1 VWSVRA
7 GLRLKNHSVPAINA
21 AAGIDAMCA
30 CPSSRNGACAAAAA
44 AVPTRH
50 NCSAAIV
57 GCCGTLLP
65 LQTWSTRTEGS
76 RTTIVVRRPPHF
88 VFL

>member
-50 NCSAAIV
+50 NC
-57 GCCGTLLP
+57 CGTLLP

-76 RTTIVVRRPPHF
+76 RTTIVVRHPPHF